1 MTNEQIVGGRYRI
14 IKCLGSGGFGRTF
27 LATDDRNPTA
37 SPCVLKQ
44 FCPRSQHPEHLQKA
58 TELFELEAVRL
69 ENLGKHPQIA
79 RLIDYF
85 KIEDSQYLVLEYIEG
100 QNLRQILETRGR
112 FNESQIRYLLGN
124 LLPVL
129 EFIHSHNII
138 HRDIKPENIIR
149 SPNGQLVIVDF
160 GAAKQAIGSALLQ
173 TGTLIG
179 TPEYVAPEQLR
190 GRATFASDLYSLGVT
205 CLHLLTH
212 LSPFDLFDTGE
223 DRWVWRHYLTDRA
236 VGDELGQILDRLTE
250 EATNRRYPC
259 AADVLRD
266 LDTRRPRLNVIAQ
279 PAAFPPQP
287 RHIGLGW
294 KRPQTVSDY
303 WSSVSC
309 VALSPDGQ
317 ILAGGSFDRTV
328 RLWRPDTGEWIASFL
343 TPSQPILAVAFS
355 PDGRLL
361 AGGSGDGKVHLWDWA
376 TRNEVGTIAAHG
388 DGRVSVSAA
397 FSPLGDA
404 IATAGDDGIVHI
416 WAIET
421 GQLRRSLQHLRGIN
435 GLAYAPDGQ
444 LLATAS
450 SDNSVHLWRPDTGEH
465 LGQLAGHRRDVNA
478 LAFSPDGRLL
488 ATASS
493 DKTVK
498 IWDLDRRELRHTLSE
513 HQDWVRTVAFFP
525 SLDRDRPPL
534 LASGGADR
542 TVKIWDLDRE
552 TVVDTLF
559 GHSKDVNAIAVSP
572 DGKIL
577 ASGSSDNTLKIWRR
591 E

>member
-14 IKCLGSGGFGRTF
+14 IKCLGAGGFGRTF
-27 LATDDRNPTA
+27 LAIDDRDPTP

-44 FCPRSQHPEHLQKA
+44 FCPRSQNPEHLQKA
-58 TELFELEAVRL
+58 AELFEREAARL

-79 RLIDYF
+79 RLLDYF

-100 QNLRQILETRGR
+100 KNLRQILETRGR
-112 FNESQIRYLLGN
+112 FNEAQIRHLLGN

-138 HRDIKPENIIR
+138 HRDIKPENLIR
-149 SPNGQLVIVDF
+149 SPNGQLVVVDF
-160 GAAKQAIGSALLQ
+160 GAAKQAIGSALLR

-205 CLHLLTH
+205 CLHLLTQ

-223 DRWVWRHYLTDRA
+223 DRWVWRHYLADNA
-236 VGDELGQILDRLTE
+236 IGDELGRILDRLTE
-250 EATNRRYPC
+250 EATNHRYPS
-259 AADVLRD
+259 AAEALRD
-266 LDTRRPRLNVIAQ
+266 LNARRPRLNVIAQ
-279 PAAFPPQP
+279 PATLPPRQA
-287 RHIGLGW
+287 GLGW

-309 VALSPDGQ
+309 VAFCPDGR

-328 RLWRPDTGEWIASFL
+328 RLWRPETGEWLASLL
-343 TPSQPILAVAFS
+343 TPSRPILAVAFS

-361 AGGSGDGKVHLWDWA
+361 AGGSGDGKVHLWDVA
-376 TRNEVGTIAAHG
+376 TQNELGAIAAHG
-388 DGRVSVSAA
+388 DGRVSMSAI
-397 FSPLGDA
+397 FSPPGDA

-416 WAIET
+416 WDRET
-421 GQLRRSLQHLRGIN
+421 RELRRSLQHLRGVN
-435 GLAYAPDGQ
+435 GLAYAPDGR
-444 LLATAS
+444 LLATAC

-478 LAFSPDGRLL
+478 LAFSPDGGLL

-493 DKTVK
+493 DQTVK
-498 IWDLDRRELRHTLSE
+498 IWDLERGELRQTLGD

-525 SLDRDRPPL
+525 PSDRDRTPL

-552 TVVDTLF
+552 TVVETLF
-559 GHSKDVNAIAVSP
+559 GHGKDVNAIAISP

-577 ASGSSDNTLKIWRR
+577 ASGSSDNSLKIWRR